1 MIIYNITTQLTATIH
16 DAWLEWMKLEHI
28 PQIMQTGM
36 FHQYYFSRL
45 LDVEEEQGPTYSV
58 QFFAE
63 SRKDVDHYIANFAP
77 SLRNKSFER
86 WGDQFFSFR
95 TLMEVI
101 N

>member
-1 MIIYNITTQLTATIH
+1 MIIYNITTQLTWAIH

-28 PQIMQTGM
+28 PQIMQTGK
-36 FHQYYFSRL
+36 FSKHYFSRL
-45 LDVEEEQGPTYSV
+45 QDVEEEQGPTYSL

-63 SRKDVDHYIANFAP
+63 SRADIDSYIADYAP
-77 SLRNKSFER
+77 GLRNKSFEK

-101 N
+101 H